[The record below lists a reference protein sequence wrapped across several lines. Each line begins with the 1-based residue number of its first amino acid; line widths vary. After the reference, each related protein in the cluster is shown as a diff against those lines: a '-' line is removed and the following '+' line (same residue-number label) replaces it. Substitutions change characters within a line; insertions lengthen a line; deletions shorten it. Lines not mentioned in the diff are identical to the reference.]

1 LRNNLQQQN
10 TQNKSKV
17 LDNNINPEMP
27 HPKKFDLGDNQIERG
42 SISKTIDQETQPIIY
57 AEKFRGDKSLTGKI
71 TGTLLHLEDS
81 DFRIN
86 NTQKQAGLTKT
97 KDLEEQLPL
106 KYLQLLGI
114 KLYFFVYVMHV
125 IIFDI
130 KM

>member
-1 LRNNLQQQN
+1 MRNKLQQQN
-10 TQNKSKV
+10 TQNKPKV
-17 LDNNINPEMP
+17 LDNNIDPEMP

-42 SISKTIDQETQPIIY
+42 SISKTIDQETKPIIY

-81 DFRIN
+81 NFRIN
-86 NTQKQAGLTKT
+86 NTQKQ
-97 KDLEEQLPL
+97 PL

>member
-17 LDNNINPEMP
+17 LDNNIDPEMP

-57 AEKFRGDKSLTGKI
+57 AEKFRGDKSFTGKI

-86 NTQKQAGLTKT
+86 NSQKQAGLTKT